1 MNTTPV
7 QLIIRFGAP
16 PPVISFLEQI
26 ASDGTRAP
34 FILPKGKA
42 FVLTDITI
50 FGLVAGTVAVGIA
63 QGPASNPR
71 WEYMASS
78 IDRNFERT
86 FATGL
91 VFTTPFQ
98 VIGAT
103 LPGQVLTVF
112 LSGFL
117 RKR

>member
-1 MNTTPV
+1 VTSTPV
-7 QLIIRFGAP
+7 QLMIRFGVPAP
-16 PPVISFLEQI
+16 SISILEQI
-26 ASDGTRAP
+26 GTDGARVP

-50 FGLVAGTVAVGIA
+50 FGLVAGNVAVAIA
-63 QGPASNPR
+63 QGPSSNPR

-91 VFTTPFQ
+91 VFTTSFQ
-98 VIGAT
+98 VIGVT

-112 LSGFL
+112 ISGFL
-117 RKR
+117 RKK